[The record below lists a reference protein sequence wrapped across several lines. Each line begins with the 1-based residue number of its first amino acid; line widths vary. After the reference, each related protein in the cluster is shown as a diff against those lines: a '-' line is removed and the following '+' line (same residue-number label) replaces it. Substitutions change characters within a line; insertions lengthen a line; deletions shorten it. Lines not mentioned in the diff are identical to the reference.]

1 MGVRT
6 KRAYEPAEPDDGYR
20 VLIDRLWPRG
30 VRKDAARIDQW
41 AREVAPS
48 DELRRWYGHEP
59 AKFEE
64 FARRYRAELAG
75 QADTIKALRDRARH
89 ETVTIVFGA
98 RDAPHSNAAVLAPL
112 LEAGDGDPP
121 AKGEPAA

>member
-6 KRAYEPAEPDDGYR
+6 KRAYDPAEPDDGYR

-30 VRKDAARIDQW
+30 VRKDAARIDEW
-41 AREVAPS
+41 AREVSPS
-48 DELRRWYGHEP
+48 DELRRWYGHDP

-64 FARRYRAELAG
+64 FARRYRAELAD

-112 LEAGDGDPP
+112 LEASDGDPP
-121 AKGEPAA
+121 SPAGG